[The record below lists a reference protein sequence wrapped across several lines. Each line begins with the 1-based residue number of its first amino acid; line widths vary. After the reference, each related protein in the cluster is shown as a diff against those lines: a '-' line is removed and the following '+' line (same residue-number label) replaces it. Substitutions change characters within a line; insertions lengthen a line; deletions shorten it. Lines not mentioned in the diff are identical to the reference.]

1 MKQIFQNYK
10 TGEVRLEEVPAP
22 ACKPG
27 GVLVRTLF
35 SAISPGTELMK
46 ISESK
51 MSLVGKARARPD
63 QVKKVLATLAQQ
75 GPLATYEKVMQRLDS
90 LTPLG
95 YSLCGEVEEVGA
107 GVTEF
112 KVGDRV
118 ACAGNAHALHAELN
132 WVPVNL
138 AVPAPTSVSPADVAF
153 ATIGS
158 IALQG
163 IRQASIQPG
172 ELVCVV
178 GLGLIGQILV
188 RMLKSIGA
196 RPMGVDLTEE
206 RCALALTAGA
216 ELVHTPKRENVKDFI
231 ERVRVLSDGQGC
243 DHIIIAAGGP
253 SNAAIE
259 LGPMIGRDRSRVTVI
274 GKTGLSL
281 SWNAFYEKEMEV
293 VFSRSYG
300 PGRYD
305 AVYEESGID
314 YPIGYIR
321 WTERRNLQ
329 EVVRMMASGQLDMA
343 PLISSIHK
351 FDDAVDVYERL
362 NKGDLSGIG
371 FLFSYSDAPAQT
383 RVVQN
388 PIAKPAI
395 GHKVTEKVR
404 IGAIGCGNYASSM
417 LFPHLAARK
426 DVELVEVATT
436 TAASSA
442 NAARRFGFWRMSTDV
457 RHLLDSSDIDL
468 VMITTRHNSHAGI
481 VCSALE
487 SGKAVFVEKPLAL
500 NLEDCD
506 RIAQTIASTGND
518 RLMVGFNRRFA
529 PLMQSFKN
537 ALAFPSHQDVIY
549 RVNAGKL
556 DATSWYLD
564 RQKEGS
570 RFVGEGGHFIDTV
583 SWLLDGEVQEISATR
598 NSDDADSIVVT
609 LRYPHALATILY
621 VTGGDTRFPK
631 ERLETFGG
639 GRAGLFDNFASWE
652 MWSNGKKLG
661 KKSLLDRNKGQKGQL
676 DALIAALTQ
685 SGPMPISAASLINT
699 TRATVLAEMA
709 ASWQRPLAV
718 ASDPTD

>member
-1 MKQIFQNYK
+1 MQQIFQNYK

-22 ACKPG
+22 TCKPG
-27 GVLVRTLF
+27 GILVRTLF

-51 MSLVGKARARPD
+51 MSLIGKARARPD

-107 GVTEF
+107 GVTEY

-118 ACAGNAHALHAELN
+118 ACAGNAYALHADLN

-138 AVPAPTSVSPADVAF
+138 AVPVPASVPPPHAAF

-196 RPMGVDLTEE
+196 RPVGVELTEQ
-206 RCALALTAGA
+206 RCAMALTAGA
-216 ELVHTPKRENVKDFI
+216 ELVHNPKQENTKDFI
-231 ERVRVLSDGQGC
+231 ERIRALSDGQGC
-243 DHIIIAAGGP
+243 DHIIISAGGP

-259 LGPMIGRDRSRVTVI
+259 LAPMIGRDRARVTVI

-305 AVYEESGID
+305 TVYEEAGID

-343 PLISSIHK
+343 PLISSTHDFK
-351 FDDAVDVYERL
+351 DAANVYERL
-362 NKGDLSGIG
+362 NKGELSGIG
-371 FLFSYSDAPAQT
+371 FLFSYSAAPART
-383 RVVQN
+383 RVVLN
-388 PIAKPAI
+388 PIAKPAS
-395 GHKVTEKVR
+395 VTRTAERVR
-404 IGAIGCGNYASSM
+404 VGAIGCGNYASSM
-417 LFPHLAARK
+417 LFPHLATRK
-426 DVELVEVATT
+426 DVDFVEIATT

-442 NAARRFGFWRMSTDV
+442 NAARRFGFNRMSTDV
-457 RHLLDSSDIDL
+457 RHLLESSDIDL
-468 VMITTRHNSHAGI
+468 VMITTRHSSHADL
-481 VCSALE
+481 VCAALE

-500 NLEDCD
+500 TLEECD
-506 RIAQTIASTGND
+506 RIAQTITSTGND

-529 PLMQSFKN
+529 PLMQSFKS
-537 ALAFPSHQDVIY
+537 ALSSTKQLDIIY
-549 RVNAGKL
+549 RINAGNL

-564 RQKEGS
+564 RSKEGS

-583 SWLLDGEVQEISATR
+583 SWLLNSDVQDISATR
-598 NSDDADSIVVT
+598 NNDDANSIVVT

-621 VTGGDTRFPK
+621 LTGGDTRFPK
-631 ERLETFGG
+631 ERVETFGG

-652 MWSNGKKLG
+652 TWGNGKKQS
-661 KKSLLDRNKGQKGQL
+661 KKSLLDRNKGQKEQL
-676 DALIAALTQ
+676 NALIAAVLKG
-685 SGPMPISAASLINT
+685 SSMPIPVSSLINT
-699 TRATVLAEMA
+699 TRATILADTA
-709 ASWQRPLAV
+709 ASLHRPVSVNSA
-718 ASDPTD
+718 TC